1 MKALAVAICV
11 FLTAAPAMAQMSGNT
26 GGSGAQMRSNSDEQ
40 NANDPA
46 ASTAANG
53 ERLICR
59 RVDAPSGSR
68 VSTRRICRTA
78 EQWREAQRD

>member
-11 FLTAAPAMAQMSGNT
+11 FLTAAPALAQMSGTT
-26 GGSGAQMRSNSDEQ
+26 GGSGGQMRSTSDDQ
-40 NANDPA
+40 DVNDPA
-46 ASTAANG
+46 PATTSNG

-59 RVDAPSGSR
+59 RVDPPSGSR

-78 EQWREAQRD
+78 EQWRDAQRD